1 MDDELTARIEE
12 LLETPC
18 WIIDILPE
26 RVSEDKAKEYAELE
40 KVFLYTESLKRK
52 FYNVLMKFRCYF
64 DFKVVMPE
72 CDITAMKLWALVG
85 HKYLQIMVGDA
96 LLILDPDDMYM
107 SLYNP
112 SDDMLELVK
121 MIAATEGMC
130 VWRS

>member
-1 MDDELTARIEE
+1 MDDELTVRIEE
-12 LLETPC
+12 MLETPC
-18 WIIDILPE
+18 WIIDILPG

-52 FYNVLMKFRCYF
+52 FYNVLMKLRCYY

-72 CDITAMKLWALVG
+72 CDITAMKLWGLVG
-85 HKYLQIMVGDA
+85 HKYLQIIVGDA
-96 LLILDPDDMYM
+96 LIVYDPDDMYM

-112 SDDMLELVK
+112 SDDMLEIVK
-121 MIAATEGMC
+121 SIAATEGMC